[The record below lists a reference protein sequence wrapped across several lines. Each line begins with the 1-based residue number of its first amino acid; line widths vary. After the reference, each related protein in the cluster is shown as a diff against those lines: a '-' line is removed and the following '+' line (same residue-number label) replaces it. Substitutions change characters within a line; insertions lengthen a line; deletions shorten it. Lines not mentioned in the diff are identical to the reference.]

1 MHFRAIA
8 NSARGGPP
16 RPPPV
21 RDRVKSCLV
30 FYTKNIGTKISS
42 KKFLVKK
49 KYWSKKLF
57 CPKKIS
63 DTKFFYWSQ
72 AAQFDFIILCLRKCY
87 DEEEEKCEIRLMTTY
102 LCFVDFFY
110 FKFRAIKRSHM
121 APVIIPRLYQIHM
134 IAMKFWPS
142 WKIVPVSGKSV
153 NWSNVGTQSKI
164 IKELWFF

>member
-1 MHFRAIA
+1 MHFGAIA

-57 CPKKIS
+57 CPKKIW

-72 AAQFDFIILCLRKCY
+72 AAQFDFCQAQPQLNSTQFQLQLR
-87 DEEEEKCEIRLMTTY
+87 LSW
-102 LCFVDFFY
+102 FY
-110 FKFRAIKRSHM
+110 FHLIQQPNPPTHPATRRKSFNWNWRWVKSKGTDSRPPCDYFKLIAKLSLNSTQHQLQL
-121 APVIIPRLYQIHM
+121 RLT
-134 IAMKFWPS
+134 K
-142 WKIVPVSGKSV
+142 
-153 NWSNVGTQSKI
+153 
-164 IKELWFF
+164 L